1 MNHDQIR
8 HLRSLRL
15 LLSQN
20 KSPLGFLFAAG
31 CPLSIREAGGPLL
44 PDMAGLTKIIQDLHA
59 TDAATT
65 PYKRLIAELGKAGK
79 DILNLED
86 VLTYIR
92 SMKEVSTGGGTV
104 RGFTED
110 ELKILETEI
119 CSTIAHAVSKDLPD
133 GDNSYRRFARWVS
146 SIDRLTPIEIFTTN
160 YDLLL
165 EQALEEQCVPFF
177 DGFTGSRFP
186 FFDIHSVEEN
196 ELPTYWARLWKLHG
210 SVNWKSMPR
219 GICRVSKG
227 TQGSPELIYPSKL
240 KYDQSRKMPFLAMSD
255 RLTNFLLKPHAV
267 LFICGYSFGDEH
279 INDTIIN
286 ALKINQSANVVAL
299 MYGKMK
305 RDLSGNLA
313 APEAVERALE
323 RPNLSIWHDEEA
335 VIGAQRREWSKF
347 VDDKNEFVNFTFK
360 KVDDCV
366 SLGDFASFTSFLS
379 ELIGDH
385 PDANKN

>member
-110 ELKILETEI
+110 ELKVLETEI

-146 SIDRLTPIEIFTTN
+146 SIDRLAPIEIFTTN

-210 SVNWKSMPR
+210 SVNWKSMPI

-267 LFICGYSFGDEH
+267 LFVCGYSFGDEH

-313 APEAVERALE
+313 APEAVKRALE